1 MTNNWRDKSPNLK
14 LKESEWWNNQVQVK
28 NKVNNTEWHVTTKIS
43 QNILLEHFV
52 ICIMI
57 YILIFFLKD
66 SIQT

>member
-14 LKESEWWNNQVQVK
+14 LKESEGWNNQVQVK
-28 NKVNNTEWHVTTKIS
+28 NIVNNTEWHVTTKIS
-43 QNILLEHFV
+43 QNILLGHFV

-57 YILIFFLKD
+57 YILTFFLKD